1 MTKNSR
7 ENKQEKKVTILVVD
21 DERIFLNCID
31 FELRSRGSRYS
42 PIFALDALEGLRV
55 FKEKKPDLV
64 ITDLRMPNVD
74 GLEFLTMLKKEDA
87 STPVIMITAHADRMT
102 LAETIKMG
110 ASDYLVKPYDTDELI
125 NVIENTL
132 SKSKM
137 QRDLDHYK
145 KLSDALDK
153 ENKMLKER
161 IARLSE
167 TKDGGLIDK
176 ELEKYRAICG
186 AVAHGLKG
194 EFMHIGYSL
203 KEIRESGNT
212 SPDILE
218 ESDVIDRSLSYCEL
232 LLQRLRNYL
241 DMGSLQREPIDVLEL
256 IKKTEV
262 LARPHLPSNIQ
273 LQIKVAPNLKMPKI
287 FANSEQIM
295 GIILELINNA
305 VEVLRPK
312 GGTIEIEPG
321 VRNRKVIISVKD
333 DGPGFPANLRKK
345 ILKEQVPSKSGL
357 GLGLFLINK
366 VISEFGGEL
375 DLKTGAGKGTT
386 FKIAFSTIEDKKE
399 T

>member
-1 MTKNSR
+1 
-7 ENKQEKKVTILVVD
+7 
-21 DERIFLNCID
+21 
-31 FELRSRGSRYS
+31 
-42 PIFALDALEGLRV
+42 
-55 FKEKKPDLV
+55 
-64 ITDLRMPNVD
+64 
-74 GLEFLTMLKKEDA
+74 
-87 STPVIMITAHADRMT
+87 
-102 LAETIKMG
+102 
-110 ASDYLVKPYDTDELI
+110 
-125 NVIENTL
+125 
-132 SKSKM
+132 
-137 QRDLDHYK
+137 
-145 KLSDALDK
+145 
-153 ENKMLKER
+153 MLKER

-186 AVAHGLKG
+186 EVAHGLKG

-256 IKKTEV
+256 IKKTDV

-312 GGTIEIEPG
+312 GGTIGIEPG

-357 GLGLFLINK
+357 GLGLYLINK

-386 FKIAFSTIEDKKE
+386 FKIAFSTIADKKE